1 MLAAGPYKGTY
12 DVTGEPC
19 MAGLQKKG
27 SWHATWETGK
37 EEKGKLAAVLVG
49 YDPTPTVGNG
59 LTASVHFGPPDSQVM
74 YEILKPAFNVD
85 DSAPPTLTMKGDA
98 RATSTRTGLR
108 RTAAARDHRHVRQD
122 YPGQARPAH
131 ASPVIGIA
139 VAPQNCRGNL
149 PIKTSGESGIRTH
162 GRVSPT
168 RFPSVPLTTRHLHL
182 RINKLRAVDRHLET
196 P

>member
-1 MLAAGPYKGTY
+1 MNMTRMAVALIVMAGGFGQQSAPASKFHVVLVGGPYKGTY

-85 DSAPPTLTMKGDA
+85 DRGTTATLTMKGEA
-98 RATSTRTGLR
+98 RATSYEDGSQTNGGSAEITVTCGKIIRGDPDRAPR
-108 RTAAARDHRHVRQD
+108 R
-122 YPGQARPAH
+122 
-131 ASPVIGIA
+131 
-139 VAPQNCRGNL
+139 
-149 PIKTSGESGIRTH
+149 
-162 GRVSPT
+162 
-168 RFPSVPLTTRHLHL
+168 
-182 RINKLRAVDRHLET
+182 
-196 P
+196 